1 MVNCFKESAC
11 WLAPVLQGMMLDLV
25 AQVQQL
31 RLQKLNENLVLK
43 VVQHSV
49 SVTQQLLLQLE

>member
-1 MVNCFKESAC
+1 
-11 WLAPVLQGMMLDLV
+11 MMLDLV

>member
-1 MVNCFKESAC
+1 
-11 WLAPVLQGMMLDLV
+11 VLQGMMLDLV

-43 VVQHSV
+43 LVQHSV
-49 SVTQQLLLQLE
+49 SVTQQL

>member
-1 MVNCFKESAC
+1 
-11 WLAPVLQGMMLDLV
+11 MMLDLV
-25 AQVQQL
+25 AQVRQL

>member
-11 WLAPVLQGMMLDLV
+11 WLVPVLQGMMLDLV

-49 SVTQQLLLQLE
+49 SGTQQLLLQLE

>member
-1 MVNCFKESAC
+1 MVNCFKKSTC
-11 WLAPVLQGMMLDLV
+11 WLVPVLQGMMLDLV

-43 VVQHSV
+43 VVQLSV

>member
-1 MVNCFKESAC
+1 
-11 WLAPVLQGMMLDLV
+11 MMLDLV

-43 VVQHSV
+43 VVQLSV

>member
-1 MVNCFKESAC
+1 MVNYFKESTC
-11 WLAPVLQGMMLDLV
+11 WLVPVLQGMMLDLV

-31 RLQKLNENLVLK
+31 HLQKLNENLVLK

>member
-1 MVNCFKESAC
+1 
-11 WLAPVLQGMMLDLV
+11 MMLDLV

-31 RLQKLNENLVLK
+31 RLQKLNENLVPK
-43 VVQHSV
+43 VVQLSV

>member
-1 MVNCFKESAC
+1 MVNCFKESTC
-11 WLAPVLQGMMLDLV
+11 WLVPVLQGMMLDLV

-31 RLQKLNENLVLK
+31 HLQKLNENLVLK